1 MGSMSFDRTKFF
13 ADLYANSDNSQ
24 EQIEFVMETIS
35 DLLEGLD
42 WKEFDDGMQ
51 QMGGPRLF
59 GRGDE
64 VGDPKFDEI
73 NDILRVANPRKL
85 DPAVGLA
92 FITMTFKNQD
102 KYSEYNA
109 YKESLCAFF
118 ESIGKKKLAKDVRK
132 RFMPL

>member
-13 ADLYANSDNSQ
+13 ADLYAKSDNSQ

-85 DPAVGLA
+85 DPAVGH
-92 FITMTFKNQD
+92 QD